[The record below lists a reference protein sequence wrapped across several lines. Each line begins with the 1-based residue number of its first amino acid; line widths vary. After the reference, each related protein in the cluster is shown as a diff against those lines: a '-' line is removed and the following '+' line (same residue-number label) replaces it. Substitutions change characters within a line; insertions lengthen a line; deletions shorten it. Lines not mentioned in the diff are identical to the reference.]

1 MLHPTV
7 TLSMRVWQILH
18 KYHSQGV
25 LAIFSHC
32 SLQRSSIKNKRAFP
46 QVKMTL
52 FFRNYMRPGY
62 GFPANR
68 MRQTPGHLLFQRS

>member
-18 KYHSQGV
+18 EYHSQGV

-46 QVKMTL
+46 QVKMTCD
-52 FFRNYMRPGY
+52 Y
-62 GFPANR
+62 
-68 MRQTPGHLLFQRS
+68 